1 MKGGFYMNVLNR
13 KLSKKMIVLFA
24 VATLI
29 IMSACTSPS
38 PSSNGNGSGGTA
50 EAKVLTCAWGGDP
63 TTMDPQNTT
72 VFETAVIQ
80 MYENLVAFNSN
91 MEIVPQLAKT
101 WETSADNKSWTF
113 TLREGVKFQ
122 DGTPFNAAD
131 VKKSFDRVTN
141 PDNKL
146 GRFTLL
152 GPFLDKI
159 TVEGDMKVTFQLKEP
174 YAPMLNVLAHPGSGI
189 ISSKSIDAGD
199 IAKNPVGTG
208 PYKLKKWTPGDS
220 LVLEPNPD
228 YWGGKPKLKSITFKT
243 VKENASRVIMLEN
256 GEADV
261 IAPVPIPDIERLKK
275 SDKLSI
281 STYPSSNFL
290 YIGINNTKAPF
301 NDVKVRQALNYAIDK
316 EAIVKNI
323 FMGTGKVATAAIAE
337 KTAGYSNVGA
347 YAYDKA
353 KAKQLLQEAG
363 VKEGTVIKLWTT
375 DGSFLNDRQTA
386 EFVQNSLQ
394 EIGLKVELTK
404 WEFGAFFEAL
414 KSPDKY
420 DLYLRE
426 GGPPTNDAD
435 WVIRS
440 LFSTGNAFNHS
451 RFSNPDADK
460 LIQAGLHETNN
471 DARKKI
477 YADLLKILKDQAAWL
492 YLVEEPGVVGIGKN
506 VKDVVPYATGNIDFK
521 NAVKN

>member
-1 MKGGFYMNVLNR
+1 MNVLFR
-13 KLSKKMIVLFA
+13 KLSKRVIVLF
-24 VATLI
+24 VAAMLV
-29 IMSACTSPS
+29 IMSACSSPS
-38 PSSNGNGSGGTA
+38 TNGNGSSGTA
-50 EAKVLTCAWGGDP
+50 KPKDLTFAWGGDP

-72 VFETAVIQ
+72 VFETAVVQIF
-80 MYENLVAFNSN
+80 ENLVAFNGN
-91 MEIVPQLAKT
+91 MEIVPQLAKS
-101 WETSADNKSWTF
+101 WEHSSDNKNWTF

-122 DGTPFNAAD
+122 DGTPFNADA

-152 GPFLDKI
+152 GPFLDNI
-159 TVEGDMKVTFQLKEP
+159 TVESDTKVTFHLKEP
-174 YAPMLNVLAHPGSGI
+174 YGPILNVLAHPGSGI
-189 ISSKSIDAGD
+189 LSPKSIQEGTV
-199 IAKNPVGTG
+199 AKNPVGTG
-208 PYKLKKWTPGDS
+208 PYKLKQWTPGDS
-220 LVLEPNPD
+220 VVFEPYPD
-228 YWGGKPKLKSITFKT
+228 YWGGKPKLNSLTFKT
-243 VKENASRVIMLEN
+243 VKEGTSRVIMLEN

-261 IAPVPIPDIERLKK
+261 IAPVPISDIDRLKK
-275 SDKLSI
+275 SDKVSI

-290 YIGINNTKAPF
+290 YIGINNMKAPF

-316 EAIVKNI
+316 DAIVKKI
-323 FMGTGKVATAAIAE
+323 FMGTGKAVTAAIAE
-337 KTAGYSNVGA
+337 KTWGYSNVGA
-347 YAYDKA
+347 YPYNKE

-363 VKEGTVIKLWTT
+363 VKEGTTIKLWTT

-394 EIGLKVELTK
+394 EVGLKVELTK

-435 WVIRS
+435 WIIRS

-460 LIQAGLHETNN
+460 LIQAGLHETNV

-477 YADLLKILKDQAAWL
+477 YADLLTILKDQAAWL
-492 YLVEEPGVVGIGKN
+492 YLVEEPGVIGTGKN
-506 VKDVVPYATGNIDFK
+506 VKDVVPFATGIIDFK